1 LVYTVR
7 YGEHFGT
14 LYCYRFAVK
23 LPIFYVYRDAIPLT
37 TLLPW
42 PRRQL
47 PRRLGLEP
55 WCLVLG
61 D

>member
-37 TLLPW
+37 TLLP
-42 PRRQL
+42 
-47 PRRLGLEP
+47 RRLGLEP